1 MVTRLRLLLA
11 AFLLPFAATLVYPAQ
26 KPWIEQTDLFVQGD
40 GGVHSYRIPALIQTR
55 RGTLIA
61 VADARRDSSHDLPG
75 DIALVIRRSFDG
87 GRTWSPS
94 RIMVQPTEG
103 GAGDASLL
111 LERNRNR
118 VWCFFAY
125 GPPGVGFQN
134 SRPGVRTG
142 PSTLQVHAIHS
153 DDDGQNWSMP
163 RDLTPQL
170 KDPSWSAVFVT
181 SGMHIQ
187 TTTGRFLLPLVVRDG
202 AGNVSARNAYS
213 DDAGVT
219 WHVGESP
226 GQGTDESKAVELETG
241 VVLQNFRDGP
251 TRVVGHSRDGGIT
264 FYDVRHDPVLIDSG
278 CNAGLTL
285 DTRSGKNILI
295 FTNAASHDR
304 RNLTVRFSFDNGQS
318 WRYSRVLFAGP
329 SAYSTVASLR
339 DGTIA
344 VLYERGDVSST
355 ERITFARFNLAWVT
369 SNAHKQ

>member
-1 MVTRLRLLLA
+1 MVVARGAHRALWFSLRRE
-11 AFLLPFAATLVYPAQ
+11 AQ
-26 KPWIEQTDLFVQGD
+26 AMPLCCWSVTETEC
-40 GGVHSYRIPALIQTR
+40 GVSSRMVRPEWGSKTHDPVFGPAL
-55 RGTLIA
+55 
-61 VADARRDSSHDLPG
+61 
-75 DIALVIRRSFDG
+75 
-87 GRTWSPS
+87 
-94 RIMVQPTEG
+94 
-103 GAGDASLL
+103 
-111 LERNRNR
+111 
-118 VWCFFAY
+118 
-125 GPPGVGFQN
+125 PPFKCM
-134 SRPGVRTG
+134 RF
-142 PSTLQVHAIHS
+142 I
-153 DDDGQNWSMP
+153 
-163 RDLTPQL
+163 
-170 KDPSWSAVFVT
+170 VT
-181 SGMHIQ
+181 MMGK
-187 TTTGRFLLPLVVRDG
+187 TGRFLLPLVVRDG

-226 GQGTDESKAVELETG
+226 GQGTDQSKAVELETG

-329 SAYSTVASLR
+329 AAYSTVASLR